1 MLQLMPEVADAKML
15 VKPKMARHGYKAL
28 GPGVSSLSQ
37 R

>member
-15 VKPKMARHGYKAL
+15 VKRHGYKAL